1 MEMTSIAKD
10 LIGLQKQATNNL
22 FDAMALFQD
31 QAERTNRYFA
41 NQMGL
46 SDKAQENVD
55 QWRTIFKEGRD
66 ESRRLINESL
76 TSVED
81 YFAALRPRKPS
92 EKKKSGPN

>member
-10 LIGLQKQATNNL
+10 LIGLKKQAANNF

-46 SDKAQENVD
+46 SDKAQEYVD
-55 QWRTIFKEGRD
+55 QWRRVFKAGCD
-66 ESRRLINESL
+66 ESRRLIKESF
-76 TSVED
+76 TSTED
-81 YFAALRPRKPS
+81 YFAALRPNKHCI
-92 EKKKSGPN
+92 